1 MSSIA
6 DASYLGNSY
15 GQTYNSVGQFD
26 VLNTSELDVAGNL
39 VVDGQLNGQV
49 KSGYVT
55 GYISAD
61 DLLALTGGGANSR
74 AFRTTSGAAD
84 ISGSG
89 AFSNLTDAEKGT
101 LLVLPQNAIPIQAV
115 LCRTGSTDFANS
127 GTDPAPDI
135 NVSSRYDPS
144 TDSATGLVAGLAEL
158 YAGLT
163 QANLNTGVP
172 RLVNNSGGTADLGD
186 IGSIGITGDNVVT
199 ITTTLGGTYTA
210 ADELK
215 IRISYIIVPSSS
227 EFLNNY

>member
-26 VLNTSELDVAGNL
+26 VLNTSKLDVAGNL

-55 GYISAD
+55 GYISAA
-61 DLLALTGGGANSR
+61 DLLALTASSANSR

-115 LCRTGSTDFANS
+115 LCRTGSTDFAS
-127 GTDPAPDI
+127 GTDPEPDI
-135 NVSSRYDPS
+135 NVSATYNPS
-144 TDSATGLVAGLAEL
+144 TSSATGLVAGLAEL

-186 IGSIGITGDNVVT
+186 IGSSGLTGDNVVT
-199 ITTTLGGTYTA
+199 ITTSAAGTYTA